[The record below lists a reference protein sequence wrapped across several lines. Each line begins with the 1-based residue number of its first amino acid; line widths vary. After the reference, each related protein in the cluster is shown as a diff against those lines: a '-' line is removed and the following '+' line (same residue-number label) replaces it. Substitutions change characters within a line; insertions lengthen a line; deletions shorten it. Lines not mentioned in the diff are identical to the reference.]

1 MKTEKSEII
10 AFFRNI
16 MGIKD
21 KYALEQL
28 GEHSR
33 RWTLKAK
40 SILLKEKDMVS
51 EVSFLYQRG
60 GVVKAYY
67 ALNKEGKSRI
77 VLRIMWVSLSP
88 GL

>member
-28 GEHSR
+28 G
-33 RWTLKAK
+33 
-40 SILLKEKDMVS
+40 IMVS
-51 EVSFLYQRG
+51 
-60 GVVKAYY
+60 
-67 ALNKEGKSRI
+67 
-77 VLRIMWVSLSP
+77 
-88 GL
+88 

>member
-51 EVSFLYQRG
+51 
-60 GVVKAYY
+60 
-67 ALNKEGKSRI
+67 
-77 VLRIMWVSLSP
+77 
-88 GL
+88 

>member
-1 MKTEKSEII
+1 MKTEKSEIV

-16 MGIKD
+16 IGIKD

-40 SILLKEKDMVS
+40 SILLKEKIW
-51 EVSFLYQRG
+51 FR
-60 GVVKAYY
+60 
-67 ALNKEGKSRI
+67 KSLFCI
-77 VLRIMWVSLSP
+77 SVEE
-88 GL
+88 